1 MERWKITAGIIP
13 AVLVGWLTAG
23 QVFSVPPDPQFMEK
37 WKATGIFEEKVKIWK
52 EFINKREQT
61 LKERPLQFNKKN
73 RPGYQTLF
81 AGDIDTLNLPV
92 ILVEF
97 TDHLASGQAVS
108 GTAQQFDS
116 ILFSVGN
123 LNPTGSMTDYFLE
136 NAYGSFFIKGDVYG
150 WYTMPQT
157 YKWYVSVDYGLSRSG
172 QLALDALLAARAD
185 INFAQYDYDEDGYCD
200 GLIIIHAGQGA
211 EQGGNDIWSHQS
223 WLPSS
228 PIYDGVII
236 DIFSVNPEE
245 FISLYEGKT
254 VLSPIG
260 VFCHEFGHILG
271 LPALYDIND
280 TSNTSEGLGCWSLM
294 AAGSYNGGAK
304 TPAHLDPW
312 CKIKLGFVEPFLV
325 TTNLKQVAIPAVETT
340 PVIFLLP
347 FDGNPDEYWLVENRR
362 KTGFDSTLPGTGL
375 LIYHIDE
382 GATFSNSDP
391 YRYHV
396 ALEQADGLNSLA
408 FGGSSGDYGDPW
420 PGINNNRNFHALS
433 VPDSKTNIR
442 LDVTEI
448 GVWNISE
455 PGQVMYADL
464 DISFSRP
471 YIQFEG
477 LDSIRFIDSLSGNH
491 NGLIEQGE
499 TIELY
504 VKLKNMM
511 LSTGYGY
518 LTLQT
523 SASNILIL
531 QNEIRLDIPFT
542 KDMTVSN
549 NSHPVIFTVPDDF
562 ETKDVTFRLFLIID
576 STMSEGFGCYRDT
589 LEFIETVGQTE
600 YLVVS
605 SGHSEVLNAVA
616 AYKSGFGLLGK
627 EIRFWDRSRAF
638 PDTSFLENFKTVIWT
653 TDTSSNSLFEQS
665 DIEALEKY
673 LDKGNNL
680 LLSTPGGLG
689 QLANEYTSFVSN
701 YLHLHLT
708 SSTGTS
714 FTLYGITGNE
724 VGEGLRFFLN
734 TEPGFNG
741 THQLITPYDGGQ
753 AAFAL
758 YSDCGGEAVGVS
770 YSGHYKTLVVTYL
783 PEMIRNDMEPE
794 FNTMVNLLDRV
805 LEFMGGNVTAVEDDK
820 HTNAQ
825 PGSFTLYQNYPNPFN
840 PVTVIKYTLHQDNL
854 RNQPAPTRLAVYDL
868 LGREIKVLVAA
879 VQPAGNYEITWD
891 ATDEKGDRVATG
903 VYFYK
908 LEQGNLSETKKMML
922 LK

>member
-1 MERWKITAGIIP
+1 MVRWKITAGIIP

-37 WKATGIFEEKVKIWK
+37 WKAAGIFDEKVNIWK
-52 EFINKREQT
+52 EFVNKREQT
-61 LKERPLQFNKKN
+61 LKERPVRFNKKS
-73 RPGYQTLF
+73 RLGYQTLF
-81 AGDIDTLNLPV
+81 ADNIDTLNLPV

-97 TDHLASGQAVS
+97 TDHLASDQTVS
-108 GTAQQFDS
+108 GTAQMFDS

-136 NAYGSFFIKGDVYG
+136 NACGSFFIKGDVYG

-172 QLALDALLAARAD
+172 QMALDALLAARAD
-185 INFAQYDYDEDGYCD
+185 INFADYDYDEDGYCD
-200 GLIIIHAGQGA
+200 GLIIIHAGLGA

-223 WLPSS
+223 WLPSA

-236 DIFSVNPEE
+236 DIFSINPEE

-271 LPALYDIND
+271 LPDLYDIN
-280 TSNTSEGLGCWSLM
+280 NTDNISRGLGYWSLM

-325 TTNLKQVAIPAVETT
+325 TTNLKQVAIPAIETT
-340 PVIFLLP
+340 PAIFLLP
-347 FDGNPDEYWLVENRR
+347 FDGNPDEYWLVENRQ

-382 GATFSNSDP
+382 GATYNNSDP

-420 PGINNNRNFHALS
+420 PGINNNHNFHDLS
-433 VPDSKTNIR
+433 VPDSKTNMR
-442 LDVTEI
+442 QEVTEI

-477 LDSIRFIDSLSGNH
+477 PDSIRFIDSLNGNN

-523 SASNILIL
+523 SASNVQIL
-531 QNEIRLDIPFT
+531 QNEVRFDIPFT
-542 KDMTVSN
+542 RDIIVGN

-562 ETKDVTFRLFLIID
+562 ETNDVTFRLFLIID
-576 STMSEGFGCYRDT
+576 STLAEGFGCYRDT
-589 LEFIETVGQTE
+589 LEFIETVGRTE

-605 SGHSEVLNAVA
+605 SGPGEIFDTKT
-616 AYKSGFGLLGK
+616 AYKSSFSVLGK
-627 EIRFWDRSRAF
+627 ETRFWDRSRAF

-653 TDTSSNSLFEQS
+653 TDTSSNILFEQS
-665 DIEALEKY
+665 DIDALERY

-689 QLANEYTSFVSN
+689 QLANEFPSFVSN
-701 YLHLHLT
+701 YLHLNLT
-708 SSTGTS
+708 SITGTS
-714 FTLYGITGNE
+714 STLYGISGNE
-724 VGEGLRFFLN
+724 VGEGLKFFLN
-734 TEPGFNG
+734 TDIGFNG
-741 THQLITPYDGGQ
+741 THKLITPDNGGQ
-753 AAFAL
+753 AAFEL
-758 YSDCGGEAVGVS
+758 NPECGGGTVGVS
-770 YSGHYKTLVVTYL
+770 FSGYFKTLVVTF
-783 PEMIRNDMEPE
+783 PVETIINDMEPE
-794 FNTMVNLLDRV
+794 FNTMVNFLDRV

-820 HTNAQ
+820 HIDTK

-840 PVTVIKYTLHQDNL
+840 PVTVIKYTLHQDNFL
-854 RNQPAPTRLAVYDL
+854 NQPVPTRLTVYDL
-868 LGREIKVLVAA
+868 LGREVRVLVGE

-903 VYFYK
+903 IYFYK
-908 LEQGNLSETKKMML
+908 LEQGNLSETKKMIF